1 MRSHGRFDEARAMKI
16 AIIFLIAAAWIV
28 GLLVAL
34 PAGA

>member
-1 MRSHGRFDEARAMKI
+1 MHAHGPCIEACAMKI
-16 AIIFLIAAAWIV
+16 AIVVLIALAWIV